1 MIYTGD
7 RKTQPKELQL
17 SKEFFPSATELALD
31 VKVKMIYGDNE
42 DDIISQYVLFTKVY
56 DEQRKLYGRTQK
68 TIEETIRISKERN
81 VLKAYLESREKEVV
95 TMMMTLFDHEK
106 IMKNHDANIYREA
119 TERANEQAIINII
132 TIYKQ
137 VNGSMDDAIKN
148 VMTMYDYS
156 EKDAIEIVQKYWND
170 VPVTINIQLSKED

>member
-1 MIYTGD
+1 
-7 RKTQPKELQL
+7 
-17 SKEFFPSATELALD
+17 
-31 VKVKMIYGDNE
+31 
-42 DDIISQYVLFTKVY
+42 
-56 DEQRKLYGRTQK
+56 
-68 TIEETIRISKERN
+68 
-81 VLKAYLESREKEVV
+81 
-95 TMMMTLFDHEK
+95 MMMTLFDHEK